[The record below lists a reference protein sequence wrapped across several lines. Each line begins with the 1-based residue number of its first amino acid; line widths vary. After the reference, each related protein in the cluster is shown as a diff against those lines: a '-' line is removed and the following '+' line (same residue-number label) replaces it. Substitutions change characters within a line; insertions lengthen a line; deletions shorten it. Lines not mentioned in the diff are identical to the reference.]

1 MTVTRADTHDLDKLD
16 RWRNS
21 LEEAGAAT
29 FPAIAIFV
37 VAAEHT
43 LSHDIFREFRTSF
56 ETHGAEFHHL
66 VIFGQHGV
74 STTVTGFLRQTGLDL
89 DSLPCLALA
98 TDPQAMQAHLLPLPA
113 GARPDPS
120 AALDQQQL
128 TEEPWRAVLNKLESA
143 ADAGSTSV
151 DYSGIPGG
159 RTVDLGGGDLMSLV
173 ASLQELR

>member
-16 RWRNS
+16 RWSNS

-29 FPAIAIFV
+29 FPAIAIFL

-56 ETHGAEFHHL
+56 ETRGAAFHHL

-98 TDPQAMQAHLLPLPA
+98 TDPKAMQTQLLPLPS

-120 AALDQQQL
+120 PAPDQQPQ
-128 TEEPWRAVLNKLESA
+128 TEEPWRVALRRLESA
-143 ADAGSTSV
+143 AKTGSGSV

-159 RTVDLGGGDLMSLV
+159 RMVDLGGGDLMGLV
-173 ASLQELR
+173 ASLQGLR